1 MWPFSTN
8 QKAQVLAKRKSC
20 LNYFYRI
27 GFCGFIDRFLTQEAN
42 TWVTRYYLIKL
53 TQWTKVSR
61 SCTGQLLRSG
71 TKHNRLLT
79 GLVLPPVSWRNPTA
93 LGCCCSSLNDSV
105 QILKASATELKV
117 DFEKTL
123 SAFQNFLRQFFFPA
137 KISRL
142 FFTGKR
148 WRLSGFSSGTWAS
161 ATSSS
166 SSTQRTA
173 GLGRTPTTSSTPF
186 CKAVRWQ
193 SSSSVVFSSYLKLCF
208 RSIASWIHG
217 CRHFFLFSIFHSFFF
232 SPRRSFGKMNRVL
245 ELYVRP
251 SFCGKMPK
259 RLLQ

>member
-53 TQWTKVSR
+53 TQRTKVSR

-105 QILKASATELKV
+105 LKASATELKV

-123 SAFQNFLRQFFFPA
+123 SAFQNFLRQIFFPA
-137 KISRL
+137 KCFPPKFPA
-142 FFTGKR
+142 FFSQESDEGCRGSLRVPGLQQLHLLHQPKGR
-148 WRLSGFSSGTWAS
+148 R
-161 ATSSS
+161 
-166 SSTQRTA
+166 
-173 GLGRTPTTSSTPF
+173 GLGGRLLPHQRRSAKQSGD
-186 CKAVRWQ
+186 KAVLLW
-193 SSSSVVFSSYLKLCF
+193 
-208 RSIASWIHG
+208 
-217 CRHFFLFSIFHSFFF
+217 FFL
-232 SPRRSFGKMNRVL
+232 L
-245 ELYVRP
+245 T
-251 SFCGKMPK
+251 
-259 RLLQ
+259 